1 MVSYVR
7 SMELGGFNMPKR
19 LPQNGICPV
28 ATTTSLLN
36 SQWKILIMK
45 ELLKKTER
53 YSELE
58 KNVAGISQ
66 KMLTQ
71 SLHELEN
78 DGLIHREVFP
88 EIPPHVEYSLTELGN
103 SMRPILQSMHNC
115 SVQYLKKHSQKVTKS

>member
-1 MVSYVR
+1 
-7 SMELGGFNMPKR
+7 MELGGFNMPKR

-28 ATTTSLLN
+28 ATTISLLN

-71 SLHELEN
+71 SLHKLEN

-88 EIPPHVEYSLTELGN
+88 EVPPHVEYSLTELGN
-103 SMRPILQSMHNC
+103 SMRPILQSMHNWG
-115 SVQYLKKHSQKVTKS
+115 VQYLKKHPQKVTES

>member
-1 MVSYVR
+1 
-7 SMELGGFNMPKR
+7 MPKR
-19 LPQNGICPV
+19 LLQNGICPV
-28 ATTTSLLN
+28 ATTISLLN

-78 DGLIHREVFP
+78 DGLIYREVFP
-88 EIPPHVEYSLTELGN
+88 EVPAHVEYSLTELGN
-103 SMRPILQSMHNC
+103 SMRPILQSMHNWG
-115 SVQYLKKHSQKVTKS
+115 VQYLKKHPKK

>member
-28 ATTTSLLN
+28 ATTISLLN

-88 EIPPHVEYSLTELGN
+88 EVPPHVEYSLTELGN
-103 SMRPILQSMHNC
+103 SMRPILQSMHNWG
-115 SVQYLKKHSQKVTKS
+115 VQYLKKHPQKITES